1 MDTGGIMNDRLFRS
15 RSDRMLAGV
24 AGGMAE
30 RLDLDPA
37 LVRIGWVVL
46 GLVSFGTNLV
56 IYVVMA
62 IVVPLEPVDAGG
74 WSPASSSWAPSGG
87 ADWAA
92 PDPAAAPAASPPP
105 PGSPSPGPAAPANL
119 SPREARRAARNA
131 RRAARRSGYGPGVG
145 ATIGGLILVVLGV
158 YFLIAAVVPDLAVDL
173 DRAWPAL
180 LIGLGVILVVLSL
193 RRTPGGNGP

>member
-1 MDTGGIMNDRLFRS
+1 VNDRLFRS

-46 GLVSFGTNLV
+46 GLVSFGTFLV

-62 IVVPLEPVDAGG
+62 IVVPLEPADAGG

-87 ADWAA
+87 ADWTEPA
-92 PDPAAAPAASPPP
+92 PTAAPATPPP
-105 PGSPSPGPAAPANL
+105 LWHSPSPGPAGQAPL

-131 RRAARRSGYGPGVG
+131 RRAARRARYGPGAG
-145 ATIGGLILVVLGV
+145 AIIGGLVLVVLGV
-158 YFLIAAVVPDLAVDL
+158 YFLIAAVVPDLSVDL